1 MHLVHASWIL
11 LRGGCT
17 SANFCNDARS
27 TPTRRAREL
36 HARSIVRHYV
46 RVPFAVRAI
55 NESRLCFLTMNV
67 SVVSESSGRPTR
79 SMTGGGGEKGGDSAD
94 SKVGIIAIITAPLKQ
109 ETARTISRWC
119 SFTAGEMLGK
129 VIIRNILSRLW
140 SRKGRVL
147 SLLSISVNSENGF
160 SEST

>member
-1 MHLVHASWIL
+1 MDDYCYFVTRSSQKQTPRTMHLVHASWIL

-109 ETARTISRWC
+109 ETARTISRWFCDRVRLLRARC
-119 SFTAGEMLGK
+119 SE
-129 VIIRNILSRLW
+129 R
-140 SRKGRVL
+140 
-147 SLLSISVNSENGF
+147 
-160 SEST
+160 